1 VTVSDLDKAPRNLRT
16 LELTSREVYL
26 LLKYGYPFP
35 DAEAPLRNSRAVK
48 GYHHVQ
54 IDAYWIEMMIG
65 DLVRSA
71 KEIRSRVLLE
81 ELDAVCC
88 ALESAL
94 DDRPK
99 LHIVDFE

>member
-1 VTVSDLDKAPRNLRT
+1 MSDLDKAERNLRT
-16 LELTSREVYL
+16 LELTSREVHL

-35 DAEAPLRNSRAVK
+35 DAEAPLRNSSAVK

-54 IDAYWIEMMIG
+54 IDAYWIEQMIG

-81 ELDAVCC
+81 ELDALCC
-88 ALESAL
+88 TLESAL